1 MGVKIFVPPHT
12 SKFDHYLSI
21 STQGF
26 GFSAKF
32 IKDNNLGKNK
42 FVQFGE
48 DTENKFKFYVGFPEN
63 NSESCF
69 ELQGHSKK
77 NFNRTVKAGFFINSN
92 DILKEIKNDK
102 SLTAQQRRFNLEYDK
117 NNSMYFF
124 QVIPNF
130 ESSCSPENLD
140 DVQCIYRYLNN
151 DNNIIYI
158 GIGNLKKRFKA
169 PEKSSWISE
178 VKKIEYS
185 LVEDKNDREKFENI
199 SLKAHVS
206 KYGQKPIY
214 NKNLGKKF

>member
-1 MGVKIFVPPHT
+1 MGVKIFIPPHT
-12 SKFDHYLSI
+12 SKFDHNLSI
-21 STQGF
+21 TAQGF

-32 IKDNNLGKNK
+32 IKDNNLEKNK

-48 DTENKFKFYVGFPEN
+48 DTENKFKFYVGFPEK

-92 DILKEIKNDK
+92 DILKEIKNG

-117 NNSMYFF
+117 SNSMYFF

-130 ESSCSPENLD
+130 ESSCSPDNLE

-151 DNNIIYI
+151 DNIVIYI

-178 VKKIEYS
+178 VKTIEYS

-199 SLKAHVS
+199 SLKAYVS

>member
-1 MGVKIFVPPHT
+1 MGVKIFIPPHT
-12 SKFDHYLSI
+12 SKFDHNLSI
-21 STQGF
+21 TAQGF

-32 IKDNNLGKNK
+32 IKDNNLEKNK

-130 ESSCSPENLD
+130 ESSCSPDNLE

-151 DNNIIYI
+151 DNIVIYI

-178 VKKIEYS
+178 VKTIEYS

-199 SLKAHVS
+199 SLKAYVS

>member
-1 MGVKIFVPPHT
+1 MGVKIFIPPHT
-12 SKFDHYLSI
+12 SKFDHNLSI
-21 STQGF
+21 TAQGF

-32 IKDNNLGKNK
+32 IKDNNLEKNK

-48 DTENKFKFYVGFPEN
+48 DTENKFKFYVGFPEK

-77 NFNRTVKAGFFINSN
+77 NFNRSVKAGFFINSN
-92 DILKEIKNDK
+92 DILKEIKNG

-117 NNSMYFF
+117 SNSMYFF

-130 ESSCSPENLD
+130 ESSCSPDNLE

-151 DNNIIYI
+151 DNIVIYI

-178 VKKIEYS
+178 VKTIEYS

-199 SLKAHVS
+199 SLKAYVS

>member
-1 MGVKIFVPPHT
+1 MNFRVT
-12 SKFDHYLSI
+12 L
-21 STQGF
+21 
-26 GFSAKF
+26 
-32 IKDNNLGKNK
+32 
-42 FVQFGE
+42 
-48 DTENKFKFYVGFPEN
+48 
-63 NSESCF
+63 
-69 ELQGHSKK
+69 KK
-77 NFNRTVKAGFFINSN
+77 NFNRAVKAGFFINSN